1 MVAQSVGTSDLIND
15 EGLLEISES
24 LWESLNQDLEKDE
37 IKQLLS
43 DAIEEHNVR
52 MPMIQIS
59 EADMMKAFEVNRKP
73 VWFVVTDIS
82 KAFYTGY
89 FSIMIT

>member
-1 MVAQSVGTSDLIND
+1 MVAQSVGTSDLINE
-15 EGLLEISES
+15 EGLLEISAS

-59 EADMMKAFEVNRKP
+59 EADMIKAFDDLCKLDALSLIKEGINL
-73 VWFVVTDIS
+73 
-82 KAFYTGY
+82 
-89 FSIMIT
+89 MIYAN